1 MEFKTKMFKKWERNV
16 RSHYH
21 NEVLEESKN
30 FSTRGLRQILTIDQ
44 KNIQGSRE
52 NDYNH
57 VNIDELTK

>member
-1 MEFKTKMFKKWERNV
+1 M

-52 NDYNH
+52 YDYM
-57 VNIDELTK
+57 LT